1 MTAPFTE
8 AATVDED
15 KHDLT
20 WLDHPTC
27 EELAWLATLRRRASS
42 PVRDDPRAHTLLD
55 TPILKQR

>member
-1 MTAPFTE
+1 MTAPSTE

-15 KHDLT
+15 DRGLT

-27 EELAWLATLRRRASS
+27 EELAWLATLRRRSSS
-42 PVRDDPRAHTLLD
+42 PDDPRDHALLD